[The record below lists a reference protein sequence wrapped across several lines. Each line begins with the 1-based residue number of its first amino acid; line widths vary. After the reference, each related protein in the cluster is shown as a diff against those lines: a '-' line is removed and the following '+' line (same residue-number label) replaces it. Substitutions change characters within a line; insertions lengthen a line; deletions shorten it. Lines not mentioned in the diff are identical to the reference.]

1 MKRILFL
8 FLGLSLF
15 LVGCKDESSET
26 EELNKYV
33 NEWVYQNMDGL
44 YYWNTSLPAFRSSA
58 ENPNDYFKTLKNK
71 DDRFSAIFESYQYIL
86 NQLNGVSSSEIG
98 FDFQLYAESLYNENV
113 YGVVLYVKHGT
124 PAEKLGIKRG
134 DIFRKINGTQITM
147 TNYSTVIGYL
157 FDNSTNS
164 RITFSV
170 YQNNVYTDK
179 AAVTVTKA
187 VNYNEDP
194 VYMDTVYTVQNKKV
208 GYLVYHFFTNDPGD
222 KSLKYDLEL
231 NNAIGR
237 FKQQNI
243 TELVIDLRY
252 NHGGMMSSA
261 VRLASMLVPNLT
273 SNKVFSYTEYNQ
285 NYTNY
290 FNSAEFKSQTTENPF
305 VNNFATTID
314 VATTTTKASYPVLNV
329 GGNLQRI
336 FFLTGRGTAS
346 ASEMVINGLK
356 PFLPCVLIGDTTV
369 GKNVG
374 STLVNDEDNK
384 KNQWAFMPIILKYF
398 NKDHQSD
405 FTKGFAPDFL
415 IADDY
420 LSQLGDVNEDLL
432 AKALSQISGIQQS
445 AAKSALPRR
454 RSLGSSIS
462 FKPLREGLIVKS
474 KSIDSYLNR
483 MKK

>member
-1 MKRILFL
+1 MKRILFPL
-8 FLGLSLF
+8 LCLSVF
-15 LVGCKDESSET
+15 LVGCKDEPSET
-26 EELNKYV
+26 EQFNKYV

-71 DDRFSAIFESYQYIL
+71 DDRFSAIFESYQDIL

-98 FDFQLYAESLYNENV
+98 FEFQLYKESKYNDNV
-113 YGVVLYVKHGT
+113 LGVVLYVKHGT
-124 PAEKLGIKRG
+124 HAEKLGVKRG
-134 DIFRKINGTQITM
+134 DIFRKINGTQITIN
-147 TNYSTVIGYL
+147 NYSTVINYL
-157 FDNSTNS
+157 FDNSTS
-164 RITFSV
+164 SKITFSV
-170 YQNNVYTDK
+170 YTSEGYVEQPDL
-179 AAVTVTKA
+179 TVVKA
-187 VNYNEDP
+187 VDYNEHP

-243 TELVIDLRY
+243 SELVVDLRY

-273 SNKVFSYTEYNQ
+273 TNKVFSYTEYNQ

-290 FNSAEFKSQTTENPF
+290 FNSAEFKKQTSENPF

-314 VATTTTKASYPVLNV
+314 VTSPTTASYPVQNV

-336 FFLTGRGTAS
+336 FFLTGEGTAS

-398 NKDHQSD
+398 NKDHKSD
-405 FTKGFAPDFL
+405 FTQGFAPDFL
-415 IADDY
+415 IEDDY
-420 LSQLGDVNEDLL
+420 LSQLGNVNEDLL

-445 AAKSALPRR
+445 PAKSSPVRR
-454 RSLGSSIS
+454 QMLQSSIN
-462 FKPLREGLIVKS
+462 FKPMRERLIVKS
-474 KSIDSYLNR
+474 KAIDSYLNR
-483 MKK
+483 VRK

>member
-8 FLGLSLF
+8 FLSLSVF
-15 LVGCKDESSET
+15 LVGCKDEPSET
-26 EELNKYV
+26 EQLNKYV
-33 NEWVYQNMDGL
+33 NEWVYQNMEGL
-44 YYWNTSLPAFRSSA
+44 YYWNTSLPAFRSST
-58 ENPNDYFKTLKNK
+58 ESPNDYFKTLKNK
-71 DDRFSAIFESYQYIL
+71 DDRFSAIFESYQDIL

-98 FDFQLYAESLYNENV
+98 FDFQLYTESQFNENV
-113 YGVVLYVKHGT
+113 LGVVLYVKHGT
-124 PAEKLGIKRG
+124 PAEGMGIKRG
-134 DIFRKINGTQITM
+134 DIFRKINGTQITVN
-147 TNYSTVIGYL
+147 NYSTVIDYL
-157 FDNSTNS
+157 FDNSTSSNV
-164 RITFSV
+164 TFSV
-170 YQNNVYTDK
+170 YKNGAFTDN
-179 AAVTVTKA
+179 APVTVKKA
-187 VNYNEDP
+187 VNYNENP
-194 VYMDTVYTVQNKKV
+194 VYLDTVYTVQNKKV

-243 TELVIDLRY
+243 TELVVDLRY

-273 SNKVFSYTEYNQ
+273 TNKVFSYTEYNQ

-314 VATTTTKASYPVLNV
+314 VAATTATTASYPVQNV

-374 STLVNDEDNK
+374 STLVN
-384 KNQWAFMPIILKYF
+384 
-398 NKDHQSD
+398 
-405 FTKGFAPDFL
+405 
-415 IADDY
+415 
-420 LSQLGDVNEDLL
+420 
-432 AKALSQISGIQQS
+432 
-445 AAKSALPRR
+445 
-454 RSLGSSIS
+454 
-462 FKPLREGLIVKS
+462 
-474 KSIDSYLNR
+474 
-483 MKK
+483 